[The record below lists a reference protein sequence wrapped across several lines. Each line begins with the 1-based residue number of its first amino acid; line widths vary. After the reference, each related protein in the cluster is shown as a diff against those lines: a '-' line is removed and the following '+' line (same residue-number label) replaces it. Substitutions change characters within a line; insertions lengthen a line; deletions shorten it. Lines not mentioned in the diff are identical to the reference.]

1 MTTILVLNL
10 GSPKDL
16 KKNSVKEYLREFLS
30 DDLVVDLPKPIQQFI
45 LRCFILPFRPKIT
58 KEAYE
63 KIWTNKGSP
72 LLLYTEAIAKKLSK
86 SMNMPTI
93 VAMRYQQP
101 SIQQAIQILKKNREK
116 EVIVLPLYPHHAQA
130 TTTTTILEVK
140 KQIIEHYPSLSAIY
154 VKPFFNEESYIDAL
168 AKNIQSQIK
177 EDFDML
183 LFSYH
188 GIPER
193 QLKKTE
199 INKKHCMIVDDCC
212 HQACE
217 ASYQCYKSNLTIAT
231 EKVVHKLQL
240 PQDKW
245 EITFQSRIGPGWLK
259 PFTDKTLVKLGKS
272 DKKCILVTSPAFV
285 VDCLET
291 LEEINI
297 RGRESFMNAGG
308 HKFIQLNCL
317 NDSEES
323 INCLTEVIKKT
334 IKENS

>member
-16 KKNSVKEYLREFLS
+16 NKNNVKEYLREFLS

-45 LRCFILPFRPKIT
+45 LRCFILPFRPKVT

-63 KIWTNKGSP
+63 KIWTEQGSP
-72 LLLYTEAIAKKLSK
+72 LLIYTESIAKKLSK

-101 SIQQAIQILKKNREK
+101 SIEKAIKKLKENREE

-140 KQIIEHYPSLSAIY
+140 KQIAKHYPSLSAIY
-154 VKPFFNEESYIDAL
+154 VEPFSNEESYIDAL

-199 INKKHCMIVDDCC
+199 INKKHCMVVDDCC
-212 HQACE
+212 HQPCE

-231 EKVVHKLQL
+231 EKVVEKLQL
-240 PQDKW
+240 PEDKW

-272 DKKCILVTSPAFV
+272 NKKRILVASPAFIA
-285 VDCLET
+285 DCLET

-297 RGRESFMNAGG
+297 RGRESFISAGG
-308 HKFIQLNCL
+308 REFTQLNCL
-317 NDSEES
+317 NDSKES
-323 INCLTEVIKKT
+323 INCLSEVITKAIT
-334 IKENS
+334 GNS